1 MDIGRLKSCE
11 LLKQCC
17 NLLEQKKLTIA
28 FIESASSGYLSS
40 QFSIYKHSGADILLG
55 GTGELWP
62 QYQMWNF
69 KDWSLHL
76 FSNIQRSQIEVTEA
90 MALHGHRLFRHAD
103 IICLLYRVAQT
114 WWKCDAWKPEGT
126 FYIAIHYQNSLST
139 YHYLLLGSAL
149 ERLDQLTKNVAQ
161 MVIERVQNA

>member
-1 MDIGRLKSCE
+1 MSYNPSIKCEILKIDPA
-11 LLKQCC
+11 LIQ
-17 NLLEQKKLTIA
+17 QYTA
-28 FIESASSGYLSS
+28 ES
-40 QFSIYKHSGADILLG
+40 
-55 GTGELWP
+55 
-62 QYQMWNF
+62 
-69 KDWSLHL
+69 
-76 FSNIQRSQIEVTEA
+76 IEVTEA

-103 IICLLYRVAQT
+103 IIVSCTGLLKPGGSAT
-114 WWKCDAWKPEGT
+114 PEKPEGT

>member
-1 MDIGRLKSCE
+1 MVQV
-11 LLKQCC
+11 LKQCC

-55 GTGELWP
+55 GLVSYDPSIKYEILKIDP
-62 QYQMWNF
+62 ALIQQYTAE
-69 KDWSLHL
+69 S
-76 FSNIQRSQIEVTEA
+76 IEVTEA

-103 IICLLYRVAQT
+103 IIVSCTGLLKPGGSAT
-114 WWKCDAWKPEGT
+114 PEKPEGT
-126 FYIAIHYQNSLST
+126 FYITIHYQNSLST

-161 MVIERVQNA
+161 MVIERIQNT